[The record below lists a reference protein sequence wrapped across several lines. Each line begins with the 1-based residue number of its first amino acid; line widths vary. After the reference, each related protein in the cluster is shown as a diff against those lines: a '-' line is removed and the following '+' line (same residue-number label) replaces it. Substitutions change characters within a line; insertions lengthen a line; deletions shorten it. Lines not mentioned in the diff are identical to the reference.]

1 MSLYIHV
8 YVLVKVPVPVPFP
21 LYSHPYLSISVIPY
35 IPIPLPFPAIPVPL
49 PFPVKKYG
57 NGNGRGVFP
66 PVPICFNPTGDEDR
80 VHAQE
85 AAGAASHLIEARDR
99 FSELGIPLISRRLAF
114 QGPDIDPY
122 LRYAIQVDV
131 ASMVKELGEML
142 RLDPSEAGTSS
153 QVSSRTQP
161 ALPEDVES
169 FDVDGK
175 LLSAWFSLFFPV
187 L

>member
-1 MSLYIHV
+1 MDEETLSPERDDDNQEGE
-8 YVLVKVPVPVPFP
+8 KFP
-21 LYSHPYLSISVIPY
+21 LDKFEGTGAMYAPKEVLKDSGLLLS
-35 IPIPLPFPAIPVPL
+35 
-49 PFPVKKYG
+49 
-57 NGNGRGVFP
+57 
-66 PVPICFNPTGDEDR
+66 GDEGGVR
-80 VHAQE
+80 VLDTTR
-85 AAGAASHLIEARDR
+85 AASHLIEPKDR